1 MKMLFLLF
9 VTFCS
14 LFSNACSTFLLRKDG
29 QYVFGRN
36 YDWITGNGAVIINS
50 RSVKKISFAPEGG
63 NTISWVSKWGSV
75 SFNQFGKEF
84 PHGGMNE
91 KGLVVELMWLSE
103 STYPAPDRRAALNEL
118 QWIQYQLD
126 NSSTIEEVI
135 ASDRLVRISRQNAAP
150 LHYLVADA
158 SGNAATIEFIH
169 GKMVTHAG
177 KKLAYP
183 VLTNTVYDDALQHA
197 KKEKITDNSVAR
209 FATACEMIQ
218 TFEQG
223 KTKEKPVEAAF
234 KILDKISQGN
244 FTKWRIAYDIT
255 NRTVY
260 FQTTDGQSRKHIS
273 FPGIDF
279 SCKAQSSFLDI
290 NSKAK
295 GAVTSHFSVL
305 NFEQN
310 KNIMEASA
318 RQSKGYIDIPAPA
331 INAAAEY
338 FRQVQCEP

>member
-1 MKMLFLLF
+1 
-9 VTFCS
+9 
-14 LFSNACSTFLLRKDG
+14 
-29 QYVFGRN
+29 
-36 YDWITGNGAVIINS
+36 
-50 RSVKKISFAPEGG
+50 
-63 NTISWVSKWGSV
+63 
-75 SFNQFGKEF
+75 
-84 PHGGMNE
+84 
-91 KGLVVELMWLSE
+91 
-103 STYPAPDRRAALNEL
+103 
-118 QWIQYQLD
+118 
-126 NSSTIEEVI
+126 
-135 ASDRLVRISRQNAAP
+135 
-150 LHYLVADA
+150 
-158 SGNAATIEFIH
+158 
-169 GKMVTHAG
+169 
-177 KKLAYP
+177 
-183 VLTNTVYDDALQHA
+183 
-197 KKEKITDNSVAR
+197 
-209 FATACEMIQ
+209 MIQ

-295 GAVTSHFSVL
+295 GAVTSYFSVL

-338 FRQVQCEP
+338 FRQVQCKP